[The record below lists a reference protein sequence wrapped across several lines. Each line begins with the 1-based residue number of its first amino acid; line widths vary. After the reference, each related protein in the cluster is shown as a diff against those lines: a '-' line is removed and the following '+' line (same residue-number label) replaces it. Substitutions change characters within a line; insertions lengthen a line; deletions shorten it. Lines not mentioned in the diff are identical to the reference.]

1 MRNILLVLLCCV
13 ARMTCAQEVAFYD
26 DRQVGSPIVNAFCQ
40 DADNFMWMG
49 TRQGLRRFDGSGFVA
64 YYHSGQDSTS
74 LADNEVHS
82 LCTDR
87 GGRLWVGTAN
97 GLQRYV
103 PEDDSFRLVQLQG
116 EDLKGRILDI
126 VRLRDG
132 GLLCA
137 VANVGIFRVDGV
149 AMTAYPVLTESG
161 IFHPSRSCLLFEDS
175 RKQLWVG
182 TDREGVVR
190 MDLDTGKGK
199 RYGLPLTGVKDIV
212 EDGGGRVFVVSPQ
225 AVYLWDAQADELVPL
240 PYAGKRRGVRFCSA
254 SLSADGHVMLGT
266 FGQGVLWVKRG
277 AAEIADTDV
286 FNNVFM
292 DASRAKVNALFE
304 DNHRNLWA
312 GCQYQGVLARLS
324 RGASF
329 AFWKSPS
336 VTPAQINAIYCDNRN
351 SVWCSMEETGI
362 YQLGAGGKLLRHIP
376 ASGTVFS
383 MYEDSRGTF
392 WAGVEGWGL
401 CTLDRES
408 GKLELVCPVQGHFNI
423 RGIVEDQHEN
433 LYVAVTGKG
442 VLRYDLRTGEG
453 RFLQGGPIRENN
465 WVASVF
471 CDSQGRV
478 WFGHFGM
485 VSCYDTRTGRFLDL
499 PFSPEIK
506 SSSFYA
512 FAEGDDHA
520 IWMATRG
527 GLVCYDPSGGGYSV
541 MTAAQGLPDDFVCGV
556 VKDGKG
562 DLWCST
568 MKGISHIDRETRK
581 VTNYYAGNSLQE
593 NFYLEG
599 RCTRGKDGIIY
610 FGGGKGI
617 TSFNPG
623 TMRPVGLDA
632 APVITDMYIYDKRV
646 NMQTRSGG
654 TPVVEEA
661 VVHATDFHLAYS
673 DNTFT
678 FVVSTMDYR
687 DAGSVFYEYRLKE
700 FGEGWN
706 RTQPGGNRIQY
717 HHLAPGDYTL
727 QVRACEN
734 GMHSP
739 VKSVRVHV
747 ASPWYLTWI
756 AKVCYTLLIL
766 GAAYLLFIAVRRKQ
780 REKIGEMKL
789 QFFINIAHE
798 IRSPLTL
805 ILAPLEK
812 LMQKDNDAETG
823 KQLSAIRYN
832 ADRILNLLNQLL
844 DVRKIDKG
852 QMRLHCVETDM
863 KRFLTDLLEVF
874 SEQAKQK
881 GICLTADWAENLP
894 SVWIDSRNFD
904 KVLVNLLINAL
915 KYTPKGG
922 SIGVHVQVGS
932 DSGRPDARPEYM
944 EISVSDTG
952 KGLNEKE
959 LKRIFER
966 FYQGDA
972 NRGSAS
978 LGFGIGLN
986 LCQLLVKLHHG
997 TISAENRKDTRG
1009 SRFVVRLPLGCRHL
1023 RKEEMEAETAETDV
1037 PAHGHIPAGMVVP
1050 TGEKA
1055 ERHRTNYRVLVID
1068 DDEVL
1073 RDFLQENLSAGYR
1086 VDTASDG
1093 EEGWRKVLSGLPD
1106 IVVSDVLMPG
1116 MDGIQLLKELK
1127 RNPNTN
1133 HIPVILLT
1141 SQVEFADR
1149 MEGLAQ
1155 GADGY
1160 LGKPFRLEELD
1171 ALISNLMA
1179 NRLRLKGKF
1188 SGSQAQEG
1196 TVAPVELPNSD
1207 EALMDR
1213 IMKVV
1218 NGNLG
1223 NPKLNV
1229 EMLAKETGMSRTQL
1243 HRRIKDLT
1251 GMTAA
1256 DFIRNLRLRQAARL
1270 LKTDKGL
1277 TVTEIAYATGF
1288 ASQSHFSTLFKKQ
1301 YGVTPTEYAEAE
1313 TGPAEI
1319 LWE

>member
-1 MRNILLVLLCCV
+1 M
-13 ARMTCAQEVAFYD
+13 
-26 DRQVGSPIVNAFCQ
+26 
-40 DADNFMWMG
+40 
-49 TRQGLRRFDGSGFVA
+49 
-64 YYHSGQDSTS
+64 
-74 LADNEVHS
+74 
-82 LCTDR
+82 
-87 GGRLWVGTAN
+87 
-97 GLQRYV
+97 
-103 PEDDSFRLVQLQG
+103 
-116 EDLKGRILDI
+116 
-126 VRLRDG
+126 
-132 GLLCA
+132 
-137 VANVGIFRVDGV
+137 
-149 AMTAYPVLTESG
+149 
-161 IFHPSRSCLLFEDS
+161 
-175 RKQLWVG
+175 
-182 TDREGVVR
+182 
-190 MDLDTGKGK
+190 
-199 RYGLPLTGVKDIV
+199 
-212 EDGGGRVFVVSPQ
+212 
-225 AVYLWDAQADELVPL
+225 
-240 PYAGKRRGVRFCSA
+240 
-254 SLSADGHVMLGT
+254 
-266 FGQGVLWVKRG
+266 
-277 AAEIADTDV
+277 
-286 FNNVFM
+286 
-292 DASRAKVNALFE
+292 
-304 DNHRNLWA
+304 
-312 GCQYQGVLARLS
+312 
-324 RGASF
+324 
-329 AFWKSPS
+329 
-336 VTPAQINAIYCDNRN
+336 
-351 SVWCSMEETGI
+351 
-362 YQLGAGGKLLRHIP
+362 
-376 ASGTVFS
+376 
-383 MYEDSRGTF
+383 
-392 WAGVEGWGL
+392 
-401 CTLDRES
+401 
-408 GKLELVCPVQGHFNI
+408 QGHFNI
-423 RGIVEDQHEN
+423 RGIVEDRHEN

-442 VLRYDLRTGEG
+442 VLRYDVRTGEG
-453 RFLQGGPIRENN
+453 RFLQGGPFRENN

-471 CDSQGRV
+471 CDSQGRI

-541 MTAAQGLPDDFVCGV
+541 MTAAQELPDDFVCGV

-581 VTNYYAGNSLQE
+581 VTNYYAGNGLQE

-599 RCTRGKDGIIY
+599 RCTRGKDGVVY

-623 TMRPVGLDA
+623 TMRPAGLDA

-646 NMQTRSGG
+646 NMQTRSGD
-654 TPVVEEA
+654 TPIVEEA

-678 FVVSTMDYR
+678 FVLSTMDYR

-734 GMHSP
+734 GTHSP

-863 KRFLTDLLEVF
+863 KCFLADLLEVF

-881 GICLTADWAENLP
+881 GICLTADWEENLP
-894 SVWIDSRNFD
+894 SVWIDPRNFD
-904 KVLVNLLINAL
+904 KVLVNLLMNAL

-922 SIGVHVQVGS
+922 SIVVRVQVGS
-932 DSGRPDARPEYM
+932 DSRRPDARPEYM

-972 NRGSAS
+972 NRDSAS

-997 TISAENRKDTRG
+997 TIFAENRKDTRG
-1009 SRFVVRLPLGCRHL
+1009 SRFVVRLPLGCGHL

-1037 PAHGHIPAGMVVP
+1037 PAHGHIPAGTVVP

-1093 EEGWRKVLSGLPD
+1093 EAGWRKVLSGLPD

-1207 EALMDR
+1207 EVLMGR

-1270 LKTDKGL
+1270 LKTDKRL

-1301 YGVTPTEYAEAE
+1301 YGVTPTEYVE
-1313 TGPAEI
+1313 TGGSRPQEHPRTHP
-1319 LWE
+1319 WTT